1 MFISLFCVEYLM
13 QKKPTNFFLKVHP
26 IFEMLKE
33 KESWVKR
40 RGGDY
45 TQKEETPEQREG
57 CSLCWLFE
65 VLGQN
70 QHFFFI
76 RTSYFWADAECS

>member
-1 MFISLFCVEYLM
+1 
-13 QKKPTNFFLKVHP
+13 
-26 IFEMLKE
+26 MLKE

-40 RGGDY
+40 REGDY

-70 QHFFFI
+70 QHFFL
-76 RTSYFWADAECS
+76 